1 MTNIKPLSFFN
12 IRIWS
17 FTLYIT
23 VKLDLDGLRDKKK
36 KKLLKET
43 WWLLGVE
50 QLIIV
55 KTIAGCMLI
64 NTLTI

>member
-36 KKLLKET
+36 NFLKKLGDYLV
-43 WWLLGVE
+43 L
-50 QLIIV
+50 
-55 KTIAGCMLI
+55 
-64 NTLTI
+64 NN

>member
-36 KKLLKET
+36 KKNFLKK
-43 WWLLGVE
+43 LGDYLV
-50 QLIIV
+50 L
-55 KTIAGCMLI
+55 
-64 NTLTI
+64 NN